1 MAACGEC
8 NVFVVL
14 YGNASIIIVP
24 HDPHIQ
30 VCCHSL
36 NVHRDA
42 TRKIPRS
49 PYITTNQDGTT
60 YPDFQV
66 IYEGFI
72 GLASYQCL
80 SLSYNVGCVCLGVLI
95 GDGIG
100 SLTDC
105 PAGC

>member
-1 MAACGEC
+1 MAACGER

-14 YGNASIIIVP
+14 YGNASIILMTIVP

-30 VCCHSL
+30 VCCHGL

-60 YPDFQV
+60 YPDVQV
-66 IYEGFI
+66 ICEGFS
-72 GLASYQCL
+72 GLPPY
-80 SLSYNVGCVCLGVLI
+80 
-95 GDGIG
+95 
-100 SLTDC
+100 
-105 PAGC
+105 